1 MKLLL
6 PKSDFCLKELFEN
19 EIVRT
24 HFISDVL
31 GIPLK
36 DIRSVRLR
44 NTFLRRSHRR
54 QKLGIL
60 DVLIELNNSI
70 KINIEIQLLQYKYW
84 TRRQL
89 FYLARMFTEDLTS
102 GEDYEKLNKCISIS
116 ILDFNLNDR
125 PDYHSVYRFRDSKG
139 NEFSDILELH
149 TIELRKKLAGNG
161 DIDNWIRFFNAE
173 SEADLN
179 MIQTNNTGILEAI
192 RELKKMSLGDRI
204 RARYEAHQKAVRDH
218 KAMMNY
224 ARDTGLEEGRKKGLE
239 EGRQKGLKEGMK
251 EGLKTGRLEGES
263 IGIRVAVLHGIED
276 GLPKELIISRLMQD
290 FNLDEVAATE
300 KYQQYSK

>member
-6 PKSDFCLKELFEN
+6 LKSDFCLKELFEN
-19 EIVRT
+19 EIVRA

-44 NTFLRRSHRR
+44 NTFLRRSYRR

-60 DVLIELNNSI
+60 DVLIELNNST
-70 KINIEIQLLQYKYW
+70 KINIEIQLIQYKHW

-149 TIELRKKLAGNG
+149 TIELKKKLAGNG
-161 DIDNWIRFFNAE
+161 DVDNWIRFFNAE

-192 RELKKMSLGDRI
+192 RELKKMSLRDRI

-218 KAMMNY
+218 RAMMNY
-224 ARDTGLEEGRKKGLE
+224 ARDTGLEEGRQ
-239 EGRQKGLKEGMK
+239 EGRQKG
-251 EGLKTGRLEGES
+251 RLEGEA
-263 IGIRVAVLHGIED
+263 IGIRAAVLHGIED

-290 FNLDEVAATE
+290 FNLDEATAAE
-300 KYQQYSK
+300 KYQRYSE

>member
-218 KAMMNY
+218 RAMMNY
-224 ARDTGLEEGRKKGLE
+224 ARDTGLEEGR
-239 EGRQKGLKEGMK
+239 Q
-251 EGLKTGRLEGES
+251 EGEA
-263 IGIRVAVLHGIED
+263 IGIRAAVLHGIED

-290 FNLDEVAATE
+290 FNLDEATAAE
-300 KYQQYSK
+300 KYQRYSE